1 MDRTRRVTMARVDDD
16 QSRSRVFAARRL
28 IYEKNISVDGN
39 AIENLLQRTSQVP
52 TVVSDVL
59 LVKFWSEK

>member
-1 MDRTRRVTMARVDDD
+1 MIAHIDDN
-16 QSRSRVFAARRL
+16 QSCGRVFAARRL